1 MKLVRPMSDGQ
12 RNTLYF
18 AGIGLAAFGM
28 LLVIL
33 AVAGAVLRG
42 GAAAGLTTL
51 VWRAAGGM
59 SLTAIGLAVLTVSS
73 RGMPGSAIDME
84 SEFTDDPKSRRPAD
98 DEVADPFAGTL
109 SDESATAVR
118 ERPAGDPATLVCHW
132 CHAANDDQAR
142 YCDQCGMRF

>member
-1 MKLVRPMSDGQ
+1 MKLVRPMTDGH
-12 RNTLYF
+12 RNLLYF
-18 AGIGLAAFGM
+18 AGIGLAAFGI

-33 AVAGAVLRG
+33 AVAGSVLRG

-59 SLTAIGLAVLTVSS
+59 SLTAIGLAVLTIGS
-73 RGMPGSAIDME
+73 RGTPGSAIDMQA
-84 SEFTDDPKSRRPAD
+84 EFTDDPRSRRPAA

-109 SDESATAVR
+109 SGESATAVQ
-118 ERPAGDPATLVCHW
+118 EHPATDPETLVCHW
-132 CHAANDDQAR
+132 CHAANDDEAR

>member
-1 MKLVRPMSDGQ
+1 MKLVRPISDGQ
-12 RNTLYF
+12 RNILYF
-18 AGIGLAAFGM
+18 AGIALAAFGM

-59 SLTAIGLAVLTVSS
+59 SLTAIGLAVLTVGS
-73 RGMPGSAIDME
+73 RGMPGSAIDMQ
-84 SEFTDDPKSRRPAD
+84 SEFTDDPGSRRPAH

-109 SDESATAVR
+109 SGESRTAVR
-118 ERPAGDPATLVCHW
+118 EQPAGDPESLVCHW
-132 CHAANDDQAR
+132 CHAANSDQAR
-142 YCDQCGMRF
+142 YCNQCGMRF